1 MNKIQSSFKL
11 SSSEFEL
18 NFDKTYW
25 ENRWQNNEIGW
36 DIGHPSPAI
45 TDYLDQYENKN
56 ASILI
61 PGCGNAYEA
70 EYLIKKGFSNI
81 TLIDISPKAVEKLK
95 EKFITIPEVKILC
108 TDFFTHQARYDLVI
122 EQTFF
127 CAILP
132 SKRTDYVNHASELLN
147 DNAKIIGVLFNKEF
161 NQPNP
166 PFGGSIIDY
175 KNLFEPFFT
184 IKKMEECYNS
194 ILPRKNS
201 EVFINF
207 IKKMT

>member
-1 MNKIQSSFKL
+1 MNKNQSSFKL

-81 TLIDISPKAVEKLK
+81 TLIIDINSQLQKVPVL
-95 EKFITIPEVKILC
+95 
-108 TDFFTHQARYDLVI
+108 TDWHLRI
-122 EQTFF
+122 
-127 CAILP
+127 
-132 SKRTDYVNHASELLN
+132 
-147 DNAKIIGVLFNKEF
+147 
-161 NQPNP
+161 
-166 PFGGSIIDY
+166 
-175 KNLFEPFFT
+175 
-184 IKKMEECYNS
+184 
-194 ILPRKNS
+194 
-201 EVFINF
+201 
-207 IKKMT
+207 